1 MTISNE
7 VLDGLLSG
15 CATAD
20 DLLGEEGLFKQ
31 LKKALLERMLGA
43 EPSVHLGY
51 EKGDSAG
58 RGSGNSRN
66 GYCGKTVLSDE
77 GALDLSIP
85 RDRNGTSEPQLAP
98 KGRRA
103 STGKPVLGPAKA
115 GPVGRPDHQALWP
128 RNDGAGGPGPPPLA
142 QYSGH
147 TQCGR
152 SGDVGISGESRFHLT
167 ALSLPTTRSS
177 SMHRISRAPPAKR
190 PPASKPSRSGST
202 HPAPDA
208 PARR

>member
-1 MTISNE
+1 MTTSNE
-7 VLDGLLSG
+7 VLNGLLSG
-15 CATAD
+15 CATVD

-58 RGSGNSRN
+58 RGSGDSRN

-85 RDRNGTSEPQLAP
+85 RDRNGTFEPQLAP

-103 STGKPVLGPAKA
+103 STGNVFLRGAAGEDPGRRAVPQQGGLRGAGDHGRGGQGGA
-115 GPVGRPDHQALWP
+115 GPLGRTDRGGQARAQSHERVEEP
-128 RNDGAGGPGPPPLA
+128 RRPRSAIAFKRQRAEGKNDITAPLA
-142 QYSGH
+142 
-147 TQCGR
+147 
-152 SGDVGISGESRFHLT
+152 
-167 ALSLPTTRSS
+167 
-177 SMHRISRAPPAKR
+177 
-190 PPASKPSRSGST
+190 
-202 HPAPDA
+202 
-208 PARR
+208 

>member
-85 RDRNGTSEPQLAP
+85 RDRNGTFEPQLAP

-152 SGDVGISGESRFHLT
+152 SGDVGICRGEPFPFDGVVVADDAFLLD
-167 ALSLPTTRSS
+167 AQDLPRATGETSPSIEAVSIWLNSPRS
-177 SMHRISRAPPAKR
+177 
-190 PPASKPSRSGST
+190 
-202 HPAPDA
+202 
-208 PARR
+208 